1 MIVLFIIIIIMNK
14 QMWVISKV
22 ISNLFK
28 WQIEVDLFTT
38 FSQLAFL
45 RLLGRLVLLQI
56 VALVVTHEHS

>member
-28 WQIEVDLFTT
+28 CQIEVDLFTT